1 MILCNF
7 FFNVEK
13 ILILIKRAF
22 LKNKIFRKLH
32 LHKRSVLLEEKN
44 YAFYKINAQT
54 LLFPLFANIPIIFTE
69 RGGGTGALSN
79 LNFHS

>member
-7 FFNVEK
+7 FLNVEK

-32 LHKRSVLLEEKN
+32 LHKRSVLLEEKKLRILQN
-44 YAFYKINAQT
+44 KRPNPA
-54 LLFPLFANIPIIFTE
+54 IPFVCKYHHY
-69 RGGGTGALSN
+69 
-79 LNFHS
+79 FH